1 MACQFDMVYAGG
13 FPFRGPCFLPVIRF
27 LTSAMAGRFPPP
39 LEAAY
44 QADLAGE
51 KIRMA
56 YIASLL
62 CVLLYLSSA
71 LFDEGTMPGHAAEAW
86 VVRIMVVLETA
97 MLMTA
102 IRWRPRLFLRHY
114 TPWICV
120 VAFSW
125 AAGIEALIII
135 ADPDNLAWSTYY
147 AGLILVAMAQYTWT
161 YLRPLHAGMAGVV
174 VVGGYVLVALFVQGM
189 ADGRHWALLAQNS
202 FFLVSANMVG
212 LVSMTM
218 RERFSR
224 QAFLLK
230 NALAHDLKLEE
241 EAKRQSEHRSEHDD
255 LTGLPNRVRFLRRLD
270 EMLAARQGA
279 AAVAVL
285 FLDLDGFKPVND
297 RHGHAAGDYM
307 LTVIAERIRNAV
319 RGSDLAARL
328 GGDEFVV
335 AVPLL
340 DANGELVV
348 RRMSATLRAAI
359 AEPVDYQRQRLRVT
373 ASIGSA
379 MCPRDAA
386 NAAELLHLADQSMYE
401 SKRQLKQLVC

>member
-1 MACQFDMVYAGG
+1 
-13 FPFRGPCFLPVIRF
+13 VIRY
-27 LTSAMAGRFPPP
+27 LSSATPGRFATA
-39 LEAAY
+39 LEDAY

-51 KIRMA
+51 KVRMA
-56 YIASLL
+56 YIAAML

-86 VVRIMVVLETA
+86 VVRIVVVLETV
-97 MLMTA
+97 MLMAA
-102 IRWRPRLFLRHY
+102 IRWRPRLFLRYY
-114 TPWICV
+114 TPWICM

-147 AGLILVAMAQYTWT
+147 VGLILVAMAQYTWT
-161 YLRPLHAGMAGVV
+161 YLRPLHAGLAGLVI
-174 VVGGYVLVALFVQGM
+174 VGGYVLIALFVQGM
-189 ADGRHWALLAQNS
+189 ADGRHWPLLAQNG
-202 FFLVSANMVG
+202 FFLASANMVG
-212 LVSMTM
+212 LVSMAM

-241 EAKRQSEHRSEHDD
+241 EAKRQSQHRSEHDD
-255 LTGLPNRVRFLRRLD
+255 LTGLPNRVHFLRRLD
-270 EMLAARQGA
+270 ELLAARQA
-279 AAVAVL
+279 TAAVAVL

-297 RHGHAAGDYM
+297 RHGHVAGDYM

-319 RGSDLAARL
+319 RGADLAARL

-348 RRMSATLRAAI
+348 RRMSAALRAAI
-359 AEPVDYQRQRLRVT
+359 AEPVEYRGHRLRVS

-386 NAAELLHLADQSMYE
+386 SAAELLHLADQSMYDA
-401 SKRQLKQLVC
+401 KRKRKQLVC